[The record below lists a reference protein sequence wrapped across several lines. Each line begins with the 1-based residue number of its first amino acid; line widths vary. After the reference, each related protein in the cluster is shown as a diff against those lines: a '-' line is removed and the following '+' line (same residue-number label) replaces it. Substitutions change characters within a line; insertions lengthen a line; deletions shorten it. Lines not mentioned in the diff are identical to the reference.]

1 MDISCVKMKLVGSAI
16 WFVLSS
22 FRKNPTQSYL
32 LSGAACALTRKKI
45 ERVIEFTCT
54 TKPV

>member
-1 MDISCVKMKLVGSAI
+1 MKMKLVGSAI